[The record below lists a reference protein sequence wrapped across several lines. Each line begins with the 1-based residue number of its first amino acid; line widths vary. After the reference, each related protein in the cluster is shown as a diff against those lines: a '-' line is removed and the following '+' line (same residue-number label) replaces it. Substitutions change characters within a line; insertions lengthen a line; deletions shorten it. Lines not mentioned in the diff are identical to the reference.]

1 MDEKERELLKAQNRR
16 RKVTNY
22 LRKDTKAINVKKSL
36 NIRYMEKVLGFRKG
50 RIQKFV
56 SGVGRLTDSEILI
69 VYEHLKKLTRF

>member
-1 MDEKERELLKAQNRR
+1 MDEKERDLLKAQNKR

-36 NIRYMEKVLGFRKG
+36 NIRYMEEILGFRKG

-56 SGVGRLTDSEILI
+56 ARVGRLTDSEILI